1 MSTLQMTHG
10 RALPLIV
17 EDFNLEDITT
27 DAFDPVTTLND
38 AEFVHP
44 NDMPEERAIA
54 KYEKKGF
61 MVRPNADGAL
71 YVVTHRQYIEA
82 CKNGGHTLALRQA
95 ILATLE
101 PKKWNGVENQ
111 WCECPIIKV
120 LGGSGDRTGHYASVA
135 TEIIVG
141 IIL

>member
-1 MSTLQMTHG
+1 MTHG

-27 DAFDPVTTLND
+27 DGFDPVTTLHD
-38 AEFVHP
+38 ADNVSPAE
-44 NDMPEERAIA
+44 MTEERAIA

-82 CKNGGHTLALRQA
+82 CKTNKQTLATRVA

-101 PKKWNGVENQ
+101 PKKWNGVANS
-111 WCECPIIKV
+111 WCECPVIKV
-120 LGGSGDRTGHYASVA
+120 FGGSGDRTGHYASIA

>member
-1 MSTLQMTHG
+1 MTHG
-10 RALPLIV
+10 RALPIIV
-17 EDFNLEDITT
+17 EDFNVEDIST

-38 AEFVHP
+38 ADFVAP
-44 NDMPEERAIA
+44 TDMPEERAIA

-61 MVRPNADGAL
+61 MVRPSTDGDL

-101 PKKWNGVENQ
+101 PKKWDATAKQ

-120 LGGSGDRTGHYASVA
+120 FGAEGDRTGHYASA
-135 TEIIVG
+135 SEEIIVG

>member
-1 MSTLQMTHG
+1 MTQG

-17 EDFNLEDITT
+17 EDFNVEDITN
-27 DAFDPVTTLND
+27 DDFDPITTLHD
-38 AEFVHP
+38 ADNVHP
-44 NDMPEERAIA
+44 SVMTEERAIA

-61 MVRPNADGAL
+61 LVRPNADGDL
-71 YVVTHRQYIEA
+71 YVVTHRQYLEA
-82 CKNGGHTLALRQA
+82 VKDDKRTLATRVA

-120 LGGSGDRTGHYASVA
+120 FGADGDRTGHYATDA